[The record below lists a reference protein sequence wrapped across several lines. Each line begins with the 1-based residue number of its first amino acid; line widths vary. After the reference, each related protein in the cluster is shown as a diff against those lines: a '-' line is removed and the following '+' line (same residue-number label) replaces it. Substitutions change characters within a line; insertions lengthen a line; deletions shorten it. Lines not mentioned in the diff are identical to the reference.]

1 MALVSLRTRRWASRR
16 VALQLAMIGAN
27 SLRLQAMNGLPGPF
41 IKYFLKQLGHDGE
54 AGPWGCC
61 DQVKT
66 TVQA

>member
-1 MALVSLRTRRWASRR
+1 
-16 VALQLAMIGAN
+16 MIGAN
-27 SLRLQAMNGLPGPF
+27 LLRLQAMNGLPGPF
-41 IKYFLKQLGHDGE
+41 IKYFLKELGEDGE